1 MVTGPYPHL
10 TALRTLVTVT
20 ALLTRLLAQ
29 LQSILTSL
37 YIIGTTSLV
46 LLCSGAWH
54 QGRSVRMDE
63 QTGRTRICLS
73 ATGRAWCPDELC
85 FCLSAVT
92 LLPLTRRSTSLKLSL
107 RLGVSDGRRGRL
119 WLCKHVQSLQEWK
132 PKLFS
137 SALSSVVTQL
147 LSCVQLFATSWT
159 AGRHGQASL
168 SFTIPAQTRVRRVG
182 DAIQPSHPLSS
193 ASPPA
198 FNLSQ
203 HQGQF

>member
-20 ALLTRLLAQ
+20 VVLICLLAQ

-37 YIIGTTSLV
+37 YITGAPSLV

-54 QGRSVRMDE
+54 QGGSVRMDE
-63 QTGRTRICLS
+63 LMGRTRICLS
-73 ATGRAWCPDELC
+73 PTGRAWCPGELC
-85 FCLSAVT
+85 FCLCVVT

-159 AGRHGQASL
+159 AARQASL
-168 SFTIPAQTRVRRVG
+168 SFTIPAQTRVHRVG
-182 DAIQPSHPLSS
+182 DALQLSHPLS
-193 ASPPA
+193 ATSPPA